1 VFRGDPHSVAPERY
15 ENWQGL
21 KVMRMRDE
29 DLDDSSTDDQG
40 RDPIEREVLE
50 DFNDVQDLVPQP
62 EDNLLLRRLDEQTA
76 ETPMLSGGDLDAAW
90 ERAHVGE
97 EGVGGST
104 PTPDQDVVDELGQ
117 AVGISYE
124 DAEPLHTE
132 DKLRE
137 RDRERWELDP
147 RSRDDEETT

>member
-1 VFRGDPHSVAPERY
+1 
-15 ENWQGL
+15 
-21 KVMRMRDE
+21 MRSRDE
-29 DLDDSSTDDQG
+29 DRSDSSTDDQG
-40 RDPIEREVLE
+40 RDLIEREVL
-50 DFNDVQDLVPQP
+50 DDLNDVQDLVPQP
-62 EDNLLLRRLDEQTA
+62 EDNLLLRRLDEQTSQ
-76 ETPMLSGGDLDAAW
+76 TPVLSGGDLDAAW
-90 ERAHVGE
+90 DRADVGE

-124 DAEPLHTE
+124 DSEPLHTE

>member
-1 VFRGDPHSVAPERY
+1 
-15 ENWQGL
+15 
-21 KVMRMRDE
+21 MRMRDE

-90 ERAHVGE
+90 ERADVGE

-124 DAEPLHTE
+124 DSEPLHTE

>member
-1 VFRGDPHSVAPERY
+1 
-15 ENWQGL
+15 
-21 KVMRMRDE
+21 MRMRDE

-90 ERAHVGE
+90 ERADVGE

-137 RDRERWELDP
+137 RDRERWELDS